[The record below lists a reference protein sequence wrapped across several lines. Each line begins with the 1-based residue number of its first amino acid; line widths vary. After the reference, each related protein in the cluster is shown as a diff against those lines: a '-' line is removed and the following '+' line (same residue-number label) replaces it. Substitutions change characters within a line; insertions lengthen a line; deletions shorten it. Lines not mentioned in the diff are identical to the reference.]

1 MGEGLGERSVS
12 RENVAL
18 SIAAALLGL
27 GGAAAFAAYRA
38 VSASERAAG
47 ARFGEF
53 AANLFWPG
61 VLIFAAVA
69 AIVWFGWKAE
79 LD

>member
-1 MGEGLGERSVS
+1 MS

-18 SIAAALLGL
+18 SIAAAMLGL

-47 ARFGEF
+47 ARIGEF
-53 AANLFWPG
+53 ASNLFWPG
-61 VLIFAAVA
+61 VLIFLAVSAA
-69 AIVWFGWKAE
+69 VWFGWKANI
-79 LD
+79 D